1 VVLIGR
7 ASELDRLDALLDE
20 AQAGR
25 SATLLMAGDPGV
37 GKTSLIESLV
47 GAAGR
52 RGFRAVHVTAL
63 QTEARLPGAL
73 AGLLMGH
80 LGVPQPFDHVPAPGE
95 VLKALGT
102 AAAERPLLV
111 AVDDVQWI
119 DEPSLGA
126 VVFATRRVLADPV
139 AVVLAG
145 RPEIGRIDSLSH
157 LSTLEVPALDEDQ
170 ALELLRYVAPTVVD
184 QAGRGIVRAL
194 AGLPL
199 AIVEAPALLS
209 EEVLHGSQAPPSP
222 IPVGQAVRER
232 YAHGFDALAVA
243 TRTGLVLMA
252 VDDSGDPITVQGAW
266 TLAGVSTSD
275 LEPAERAGLVVLG
288 SHPRFVHPL
297 ARAAVH
303 AAASPGERRSAHGVL
318 AELYQA
324 RGEHARSLRHQ
335 AEAST
340 GLDEE
345 LASSL
350 EREASRLA
358 DQGDLNGGA
367 AIAVRAADLSPAE
380 QDRLRRM
387 VLAAELSPDAV
398 DIEALVSTVQT
409 SAHDPDLRARVV
421 LVQAEGPRGLGVDEL
436 EMLLTR
442 IPAES
447 LDEDLR
453 VRLDVNR
460 VWAAITEADVPRLDQ
475 LGSELDAPQT
485 QARWDLV
492 ATLGM
497 AYTFLGRHDR
507 GVELLRRAVAL
518 SVEIDSTHLAGE
530 QLWSWAVIPGWLGED
545 PADRRAR
552 MSYMAGRFRS
562 TGQPLQTATAAFF
575 TAENARRDG
584 HWVRA
589 ESYFNEAIDLLR
601 ALQLPTSLEEVRLA
615 AALTAYRGEEE
626 RTLRLVED
634 AERQFELD
642 LSRNWNR
649 LWADQ
654 ARGAL
659 ALTLGRA
666 DQAIA
671 PLQKVAAAPFLGR
684 GCRDAVTCALV
695 DLTEALVVVRSLSS
709 ARESANRLAGWLDG
723 IVDPH
728 GLALVQ
734 RCLALTRPDDAD
746 GHYSA
751 AIALHT
757 RADDPFEAGR
767 TLLLHGEHL
776 RRTRR
781 PREARKPLQ
790 EALAGFEHVG
800 ATPWSER
807 ALRELGAAGQAPSTK
822 ARTVASPLT
831 PQELRVAMAV
841 VDGMSNAEAAASLFL
856 SVKTVEF
863 HLSRVYRK
871 LGVRSRGGLA
881 RALERSEAGR

>member
-1 VVLIGR
+1 MLR
-7 ASELDRLDALLDE
+7 M
-20 AQAGR
+20 
-25 SATLLMAGDPGV
+25 TGDPGV
-37 GKTSLIESLV
+37 GKTSLLDALV
-47 GAAGR
+47 QTAAR
-52 RGFRAVHVTAL
+52 RGFRPVQVTAL

-73 AGLLMGH
+73 AGLLLAH
-80 LGVPQPFDHVPAPGE
+80 LGAAGAFDHIPGPGE
-95 VLKALGT
+95 VLEALVSS
-102 AAAERPLLV
+102 AAEQPLLV
-111 AVDDVQWI
+111 TVDDVQWI
-119 DEPSLGA
+119 DEPSLRA
-126 VVFATRRVLADPV
+126 VVFAIRRALADPV

-145 RPEIGRIDSLSH
+145 RPEIGRIESLSH
-157 LSTLEVPALDEDQ
+157 LSTLEVPTLAEDP
-170 ALELLRYVAPTVVD
+170 ALELLRSVAPTVVD
-184 QAGRGIVRAL
+184 QAGRDIVRAL

-209 EEVLHGSQAPPSP
+209 EEVLHGSQVAPSP

-232 YAHGFDALAVA
+232 YAHGFDAMAA
-243 TRTGLVLMA
+243 PTRTGLVLMA

-266 TLAGVSTSD
+266 DLAGVSAAD
-275 LEPAERAGLVVLG
+275 LEPAEHAGLVVLG
-288 SHPRFVHPL
+288 RHPHFVHPL

-324 RGEHARSLRHQ
+324 RGENARGLRHR
-335 AEAST
+335 AEASA

-345 LASSL
+345 LASAL

-358 DQGDLNGGA
+358 DQGDPSGGA

-380 QDRLRRM
+380 GDRLRRL
-387 VLAAELSPDAV
+387 VLAAELSSDAV
-398 DIEALVSTVQT
+398 DIEALVAAVQAG
-409 SAHDPDLRARVV
+409 AHEPELRARVV
-421 LVQAEGPRGLGVDEL
+421 LVKAEGPRGLGVDEL
-436 EMLLTR
+436 ETMLTG
-442 IPAES
+442 IPTSA

-460 VWAAITEADVPRLDQ
+460 IWAAIQEADVHRLDR
-475 LGSELDAPQT
+475 LGSELDAPGAR
-485 QARWDLV
+485 ARWDLV

-507 GVELLRRAVAL
+507 GVELLRRAA
-518 SVEIDSTHLAGE
+518 SRSAEIDSTLLAGE

-545 PADRRAR
+545 PDERRAR
-552 MSYMAGRFRS
+552 ISYMAKRFRS
-562 TGQPLQTATAAFF
+562 TGQPLQASSAAFF

-584 HWVRA
+584 HWTRA
-589 ESYFNEAIDLLR
+589 ESHFTEAIDLLR
-601 ALQLPTSLEEVRLA
+601 AMQLPTPLEEVRLA

-626 RTLRLVED
+626 RTLQLVAA

-666 DQAIA
+666 DQAIV

-695 DLTEALVVVRSLSS
+695 DLTEALVVVRRISS
-709 ARESANRLAGWLDG
+709 ARESADRLAGWLDG

-746 GHYSA
+746 EHYGA
-751 AIALHT
+751 AVALHAE
-757 RADDPFEAGR
+757 ADDPFEAGR
-767 TLLLHGEHL
+767 TLLLQGQHL

-781 PREARKPLQ
+781 PGAAREPLQ
-790 EALAGFEHVG
+790 EALARFEHVG
-800 ATPWSER
+800 AAPWSER
-807 ALRELGAAGQAPSTK
+807 ALRELGATGQAPPTK
-822 ARTVASPLT
+822 APPVASPLT
-831 PQELRVAMAV
+831 PQELRVAMGV
-841 VDGMSNAEAAASLFL
+841 VDGMSNAEVAASLFL

-881 RALERSEAGR
+881 RALERNEAGL